1 MITSVVDDQ
10 FSHNSGA
17 CPTAPYLNS
26 LPSVAKDKTL
36 GTKNSGVFFS

>member
-1 MITSVVDDQ
+1 MISSSVEDQ

-26 LPSVAKDKTL
+26 LPSVAKDKTF